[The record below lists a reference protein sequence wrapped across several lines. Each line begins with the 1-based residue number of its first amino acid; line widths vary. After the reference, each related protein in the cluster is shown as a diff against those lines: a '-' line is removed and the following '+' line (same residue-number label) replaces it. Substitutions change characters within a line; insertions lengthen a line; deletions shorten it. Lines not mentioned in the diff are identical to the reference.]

1 MAKVNLN
8 TLKNWFLTG
17 LKPTQEQF
25 FSTWDSF
32 WHKDDSIPAENI
44 EGLDTFLAEK
54 ADKEA
59 LDGHLDDPN
68 AHSEL
73 FDEVPTK
80 TSDLINDGE
89 DGIPFLLDSDL
100 NRSNNIS
107 SSSTVDVATS
117 LAVKTVNDKVN
128 DNSSD
133 IDNLENSKVEIT
145 DIVDNL
151 TSTATNRTLSANQ
164 GKMLKE
170 LIDNINTLIASDDTT
185 LDEIQELV
193 NYIKQNKTDLETLGV
208 SNIAGLQTSLD
219 NLANSITTIN
229 TSLENKVDKVT
240 GKRLS
245 ENDFTDY
252 YKGKLSGIDAGANVN
267 VKSNWNA
274 ITGDAE
280 ILNKP
285 DVSTTVVGDAIAK
298 RDANGDLATRYFKSE
313 GENEATIGED
323 ATIVMRNSVNDNSL
337 RHVTKEAVREW
348 LGITPTNSNTL
359 EEDVAPPNSN
369 TVENCFIF
377 ENGTITDYTCNDTDV
392 VIPST
397 INGVSVTRIGVY
409 AFRNN
414 QLTSVT
420 IPDSVISIEMA
431 AFQNNQLTSVT
442 IPDLVT
448 SIERDAFQ
456 NNKLTSVTIP
466 DLVTSIERDAF
477 RNNQLTS
484 VTIPDSVINIG
495 SSAFRNNRLT
505 SVTIPDL
512 VTSIEWGAFGD
523 NRLISV
529 TIPDLVTSI
538 RGDAFSHNRLTSVTI
553 PDLVTSIEWGA
564 FSHNRLTSVIIP
576 DSVINIGSSAFS
588 HNQLTSVIIP
598 DLVTSIEG
606 GAFSHNRLTSVTIPD
621 LVTSIEWGAFQT
633 NQLTSVIIPDLVTSI
648 GAGAFSHNRLTS
660 VTIPDSVI
668 SIEMAAFS
676 HNQLTSVIIPD
687 LVTSIGA
694 VAFIHNRLTSVSIK
708 QGTAYESNSFGSCTV
723 ANGCLIIRP

>member
-133 IDNLENSKVEIT
+133 IEVLENSKVEIT

-185 LDEIQELV
+185 LDEIQEIV
-193 NYIKQNKTDLETLGV
+193 NYIKQNKTDLETLGG
-208 SNIAGLQTSLD
+208 SNIAGLQAELD
-219 NLANSITTIN
+219 ELSNSITTIN
-229 TSLENKVDKVT
+229 TSLEDKVDKAV
-240 GKRLS
+240 GRELS
-245 ENDFTDY
+245 ENNFTDY
-252 YKGKLSGIDAGANVN
+252 YKNKLSGIDAGANVN

-313 GENEATIGED
+313 GENEATIAED

-348 LGITPTNSNTL
+348 LGITPNGNTL
-359 EEDVAPPNSN
+359 ESRFVFSN
-369 TVENCFIF
+369 GE
-377 ENGTITDYTCNDTDV
+377 ITGHTWADATV
-392 VIPST
+392 VIPDT
-397 INGVSVTRIGVY
+397 INGEPI
-409 AFRNN
+409 
-414 QLTSVT
+414 
-420 IPDSVISIEMA
+420 
-431 AFQNNQLTSVT
+431 
-442 IPDLVT
+442 T
-448 SIERDAFQ
+448 SIGRVAFYG
-456 NNKLTSVTIP
+456 
-466 DLVTSIERDAF
+466 
-477 RNNQLTS
+477 NQ
-484 VTIPDSVINIG
+484 
-495 SSAFRNNRLT
+495 
-505 SVTIPDL
+505 
-512 VTSIEWGAFGD
+512 
-523 NRLISV
+523 
-529 TIPDLVTSI
+529 
-538 RGDAFSHNRLTSVTI
+538 
-553 PDLVTSIEWGA
+553 
-564 FSHNRLTSVIIP
+564 LTSVIIP
-576 DSVINIGSSAFS
+576 DSVTTIGNYSFY
-588 HNQLTSVIIP
+588 
-598 DLVTSIEG
+598 D
-606 GAFSHNRLTSVTIPD
+606 
-621 LVTSIEWGAFQT
+621 

-648 GAGAFSHNRLTS
+648 GSYAET
-660 VTIPDSVI
+660 V
-668 SIEMAAFS
+668 
-676 HNQLTSVIIPD
+676 
-687 LVTSIGA
+687 
-694 VAFIHNRLTSVSIK
+694 
-708 QGTAYESNSFGSCTV
+708 NSTLSE
-723 ANGCLIIRP
+723 

>member
-59 LDGHLDDPN
+59 SDGHLDDPN

-107 SSSTVDVATS
+107 SNSTVDVATS

-133 IDNLENSKVEIT
+133 IEVLENSKVAFT

-151 TSTATNRTLSANQ
+151 ISTQPNKVLSANQ
-164 GKMLKE
+164 GKILKE

-185 LDEIQELV
+185 LDEIQEIV
-193 NYIKQNKTDLETLGV
+193 NYIKQNKTDLETLGG
-208 SNIAGLQTSLD
+208 SNIAGLQAELD
-219 NLANSITTIN
+219 ELSNSITTIN
-229 TSLENKVDKVT
+229 TSLEDKVDKVT

-313 GENEATIGED
+313 GENEATIAED

-348 LGITPTNSNTL
+348 LGITPNGNTL
-359 EEDVAPPNSN
+359 ESRFVFSN
-369 TVENCFIF
+369 GE
-377 ENGTITDYTCNDTDV
+377 ITGHTWTDATV
-392 VIPST
+392 VIPDT
-397 INGVSVTRIGVY
+397 INGE
-409 AFRNN
+409 
-414 QLTSVT
+414 
-420 IPDSVISIEMA
+420 P
-431 AFQNNQLTSVT
+431 
-442 IPDLVT
+442 
-448 SIERDAFQ
+448 
-456 NNKLTSVTIP
+456 
-466 DLVTSIERDAF
+466 
-477 RNNQLTS
+477 
-484 VTIPDSVINIG
+484 
-495 SSAFRNNRLT
+495 
-505 SVTIPDL
+505 
-512 VTSIEWGAFGD
+512 
-523 NRLISV
+523 
-529 TIPDLVTSI
+529 VTSI
-538 RGDAFSHNRLTSVTI
+538 RSYAFYGNQLTLI
-553 PDLVTSIEWGA
+553 
-564 FSHNRLTSVIIP
+564 IIP
-576 DSVINIGSSAFS
+576 DSV
-588 HNQLTSVIIP
+588 
-598 DLVTSIEG
+598 TSIG
-606 GAFSHNRLTSVTIPD
+606 DFAFYN
-621 LVTSIEWGAFQT
+621 

-648 GAGAFSHNRLTS
+648 GSYAFY
-660 VTIPDSVI
+660 D
-668 SIEMAAFS
+668 
-676 HNQLTSVIIPD
+676 NQLTSVIIPD
-687 LVTSIGA
+687 LVTSIGSY
-694 VAFIHNRLTSVSIK
+694 AFYDNQLTSVIIPDLVTSIGRSTFQNNQLTSVIIPDSVISIGYYAFYGNQLTSVIIPDSVTTIGNYSFYDNQLTSVIIPDSVISIGHYAFTTNQLTSVIIPDSVTIIKRGIFADNQLTSIIIPDSVISIEYSAFNTNQLTSVIIPDSVTSVGIDAFANNPLTSVSIK
-708 QGTAYESNSFGSCTV
+708 QGTTYESNSFGSCTV

>member
-107 SSSTVDVATS
+107 SGSTEDLATS

-298 RDANGDLATRYFKSE
+298 RDANGDLATRYFKSG

-348 LGITPTNSNTL
+348 LDITPT
-359 EEDVAPPNSN
+359 NSN

-377 ENGTITDYTCNDTDV
+377 ENGTITNYTCNDTDV

-409 AFRNN
+409 AFSHN

-431 AFQNNQLTSVT
+431 AFQNNRLISVT

-466 DLVTSIERDAF
+466 DLVTSIEWGF
-477 RNNQLTS
+477 
-484 VTIPDSVINIG
+484 
-495 SSAFRNNRLT
+495 SAFSHNRLT
-505 SVTIPDL
+505 SVI
-512 VTSIEWGAFGD
+512 
-523 NRLISV
+523 
-529 TIPDLVTSI
+529 IPDLVTSI

-553 PDLVTSIEWGA
+553 PDLVTSIE
-564 FSHNRLTSVIIP
+564 
-576 DSVINIGSSAFS
+576 
-588 HNQLTSVIIP
+588 
-598 DLVTSIEG
+598 G

-621 LVTSIEWGAFQT
+621 LVTSIEGGAEWGAFQN

-668 SIEMAAFS
+668 SIEMAAFQN
-676 HNQLTSVIIPD
+676 NQLTSVIIPD

-694 VAFIHNRLTSVSIK
+694 AAFSHNRLTSVSIK